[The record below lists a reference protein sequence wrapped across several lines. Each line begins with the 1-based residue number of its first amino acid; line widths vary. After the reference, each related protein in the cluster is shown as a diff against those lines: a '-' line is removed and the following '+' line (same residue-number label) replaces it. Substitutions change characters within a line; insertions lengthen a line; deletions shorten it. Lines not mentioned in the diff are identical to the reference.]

1 MIRRSFLKSLGTTL
15 VSAVALAPQ
24 SLAQVFQE
32 QDRTA
37 ALTDGEQEA
46 FLKRADIVKTRS
58 APDGITA
65 SRRATLCDGVI
76 THDAHIQTIDEY
88 KTMYATVTGTEINF
102 SDTYKYNIA
111 AYRLDRLLDLRM
123 VPVSIERRVQGH
135 PAAVTWW
142 VDDVLMTEKQRW
154 KQKVKPPD
162 AESWAR
168 QTHLMRVFDELIFNI
183 DRNLGNILIKTGWSM
198 QLIDHTRAFRCHKS
212 LRNPKG
218 LSRCDRKLFEAL
230 RTLNYADLEREMD
243 PYVSKM
249 QLDGLMARRD
259 LLIDLF
265 EDQVSKRSEGTVLYD
280 HLALRH
286 EKPS

>member
-1 MIRRSFLKSLGTTL
+1 MKRRSFLKSLGTTL

-24 SLAQVFQE
+24 SLAQVFKE

-37 ALTDGEQEA
+37 SLTDSEQEV

-58 APDGITA
+58 APEGITA
-65 SRRATLCDGVI
+65 SRRATLCDGI
-76 THDAHIQTIDEY
+76 MTHDAHIQTIDEY
-88 KTMYATVTGTEINF
+88 KIMYATASGTEMNF

-111 AYRLDRLLDLRM
+111 AYRLDRMLGLRM
-123 VPVSIERRVQGH
+123 VPVSIERNVQGH

-142 VDDVLMTEKQRW
+142 VDDVLMTEKERW
-154 KQKVKPPD
+154 KQNVKPPD
-162 AESWAR
+162 AKSWAR
-168 QTHLMRVFDELIFNI
+168 QTHLMRVFDELIFNT

-218 LSRCDRKLFEAL
+218 LSRCDRKLLEAL

-243 PYVSKM
+243 RYLSKM
-249 QLDGLMARRD
+249 QLEGLMARRG
-259 LLIDLF
+259 LLIALF
-265 EDQVSKRSEGTVLYD
+265 ENQISKRSEGAVLYD
-280 HLALRH
+280 HLALGQ